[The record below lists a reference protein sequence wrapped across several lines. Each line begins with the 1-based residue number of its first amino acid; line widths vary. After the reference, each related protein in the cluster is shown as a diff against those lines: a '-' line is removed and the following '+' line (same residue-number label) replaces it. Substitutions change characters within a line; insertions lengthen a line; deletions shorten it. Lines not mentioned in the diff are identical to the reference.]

1 MLLAIR
7 AFDNVIHIVIC
18 ASLLTIHASR
28 HNMSFSFKFLTR
40 CGLDLVVVNAEYD
53 MFCFGRV
60 VMKTN

>member
-7 AFDNVIHIVIC
+7 AFDIVIHVVIC

-28 HNMSFSFKFLTR
+28 HNVSLSFTFLTR
-40 CGLDLVVVNAEYD
+40 CGLDMVVVNAEYD
-53 MFCFGRV
+53 LFCFGRV